1 MGKSTK
7 ARKHADKMK
16 KRRAEKAAKR
26 ALYASLAGTS
36 KKKKKQAKK
45 SIFGGSGHKHAHA
58 IANCGNIGCQ
68 KCYPRA
74 YVKGNGTLS
83 TAA

>member
-26 ALYASLAGTS
+26 ALYASLRKYWLSEMLSPCLCQGKWNAFYCCISGS
-36 KKKKKQAKK
+36 WQAECLQEYM
-45 SIFGGSGHKHAHA
+45 SGLARTPERVGP
-58 IANCGNIGCQ
+58 N
-68 KCYPRA
+68 
-74 YVKGNGTLS
+74 
-83 TAA
+83 